1 MVCFVFYVTGFTSIV
16 VYCFPPFLEHINT
29 APFWFTSRTSS
40 MKHSTTSSLLLKR
53 LQSTNEQKTD
63 TVMGRGQTD
72 LLAMWPI
79 DLHTRPIVYFFIR
92 LKCLT
97 VKSLLCSCCRS
108 TAVNKYSFNKQ
119 QRLQQALL
127 SCDFNVWLGW
137 CLCFIIQKTLGY
149 YENRYSEIPD

>member
-53 LQSTNEQKTD
+53 LQSTYEQKTD

-97 VKSLLCSCCRS
+97 VKSLLFSCCRS

-119 QRLQQALL
+119 QRLQQA
-127 SCDFNVWLGW
+127 FWLGW
-137 CLCFIIQKTLGY
+137 WLCFIIQKTLGY

>member
-79 DLHTRPIVYFFIR
+79 DMHTRPIVYFFIR

-108 TAVNKYSFNKQ
+108 TAVNNATPSTSVAFAWL
-119 QRLQQALL
+119 QRLIRVMFVLYNTENTWLL
-127 SCDFNVWLGW
+127 RKS
-137 CLCFIIQKTLGY
+137 I
-149 YENRYSEIPD
+149 